1 MSISRRRK
9 QPWYVAN
16 TSQDRFLRCFR
27 ERRARYNR
35 CAARGGFMASRVPVN
50 LTVDEYLEA
59 EKTALVRREYVAGQI
74 YAMAGASDAHN
85 TIAGNFFAALRS
97 KLRGGPCRVYVS
109 DMKVRVEAVNALYYP
124 DVVVS
129 RDPEDNGEYVRAT
142 QHEMKVEIYRLDP
155 RGNWWLEPYSPD
167 DSFKLES
174 VDMEVA
180 VKDLY
185 EDVIL
190 RPWPHDWPEIPTN
203 PE

>member
-1 MSISRRRK
+1 
-9 QPWYVAN
+9 
-16 TSQDRFLRCFR
+16 
-27 ERRARYNR
+27 
-35 CAARGGFMASRVPVN
+35 MASRVPVN

-124 DVVVS
+124 DVVVTC
-129 RDPEDNGEYVRAT
+129 DPEDNGEYVKTRPCLIVEVTSPSTTVTDHREKLLAYRKLASLREYVMAT